1 MSEKLRA
8 AADRLLPAIGYGD
21 AAGLPAEGKSA
32 REIRELYGEITGL
45 VPPINH
51 PFFPYEGRGTTSDD
65 TQLSLVTEWSLIDKD
80 DVSPE
85 SLRDV
90 YIEAYDSTPRVQ
102 RKDGSIARG
111 WGGSTINAV
120 ERMKQGIPPLEAGE
134 KGAAGNGVVM
144 RMGPLAVW
152 QAFRSIDAYTRH
164 EQYDDFTNMTHD
176 SDMARRCTRLHG
188 DVLTALM
195 KGDGPFDE
203 VVRGAAHDMSG
214 DFAREADLLRQAV
227 DSPCRDAEELARRY
241 AHGKTGKQYGFY
253 VPETLAIAYDIF
265 LGAKGD
271 MNTAVY
277 RAVNLGGDSDS
288 TASIVAAMSVCATGD
303 LFKEPPE
310 IRYVQGI
317 DVLRSVS
324 REFSFMVPEEGGK

>member
-8 AADRLLPAIGYGD
+8 VATRLLPAIGYGD
-21 AAGLPAEGKSA
+21 AAGLPAEGKTA
-32 REIRELYGEITGL
+32 REIRELYGEIIEL
-45 VPPINH
+45 VPPISH

-65 TQLSLVTEWSLIDKD
+65 TQLSLATEWSLIDAD

-90 YIEAYDSTPRVQ
+90 YVEAYDVTPRVQ
-102 RKDGSIARG
+102 RKDGSVARG

-120 ERMKQGIPPLEAGE
+120 ERMKQGVPPLEAGE

-152 QAFRSIDAYTRH
+152 QAFRGVDAQTRY
-164 EQYDDFTNMTHD
+164 EQYNNFTNMTHD

-188 DVLTALM
+188 DVLMALM
-195 KGDGPFDE
+195 KDDEPFDE
-203 VVRGAAHDMSG
+203 VVRRAAHDTSS
-214 DFAREADLLRQAV
+214 DFVHEAALLQRAV
-227 DSPCRDAEELARRY
+227 DDPCQDAEELARRY
-241 AHGKTGKQYGFY
+241 AAGKTGKQYGFY

-277 RAVNLGGDSDS
+277 RAANLGGDSDS
-288 TASIVAAMSVCATGD
+288 TASIVSAMSVCATGD
-303 LFKEPPE
+303 LFKEQDE
-310 IRYVQGI
+310 IQYVQDI

-324 REFSFMVPEEGGK
+324 RKFASMIAEEDN